1 MSSSPGA
8 VLHVVPSSPF
18 GGAQRVAID
27 LAMAQR
33 ARGRDATLLGTRPG
47 ERFEAAAREAGVPV
61 ATLPHALRHRIS
73 GLRAAARRA
82 DIVHLHL
89 WAPWY
94 PLALRGHSRIAT
106 HLHSGPSLGVH
117 GLSLRALV
125 HSLSDRHI
133 LNQSAHVLA
142 ITDWIGREWRGHGLS
157 AQTPCDTVLNGIRIP
172 RQRLPRKVQGTVIG
186 VASRL
191 TRLKGLEELVDAMA
205 ALQAAGRGDISLCI
219 VGDGPERTT
228 LEARAGGLPITFV
241 GYVSDMDRF
250 WAETDLSIFTAPREP
265 FGLRLI
271 EPAARGIPVVAY
283 RNGTGSDE
291 VIALCRGVSA
301 VPYGDSAA
309 LAREII
315 DILDSPA
322 RYERMS
328 REGRQDCETHFSLD
342 AMADGV
348 DAVYAKMLT

>member
-1 MSSSPGA
+1 M
-8 VLHVVPSSPF
+8 LHVVPSAPF

-27 LAMAQR
+27 LAMTQK

-47 ERFEAAAREAGVPV
+47 DRFEAAAREAGVPV
-61 ATLPHALRHRIS
+61 ATLPHGLRHRIA
-73 GLRAAARRA
+73 GLRVAARRA

-94 PLALRGHSRIAT
+94 PLALGAHGRIAT

-117 GLSLRALV
+117 GISLRTLM
-125 HSLSDRHI
+125 HSLSDRRV
-133 LNQSAHVLA
+133 LNQSARVVA
-142 ITDWIGREWRGHGLS
+142 ISDWIAAEWRGNGLS
-157 AQTPCDTVLNGIRIP
+157 ARAHCDTVLNGIYIP
-172 RQRLPRKVQGTVIG
+172 APRLPPTKPGTTIG

-191 TRLKGLEELVDAMA
+191 APLKGLEELVDAMGG
-205 ALQAAGRGDISLCI
+205 LRAAGRGDIRLRI
-219 VGDGPERTT
+219 AGEGPERAA
-228 LEARAGGLPITFV
+228 LEARAAGLPIAFV
-241 GYVSDMDRF
+241 GHVSDMDSF
-250 WAETDLSIFTAPREP
+250 WADIDLSVFTAPREP

-291 VIALCRGVSA
+291 VIALCRGVAA

-309 LAREII
+309 LAQEII
-315 DILDSPA
+315 EILETPA
-322 RYERMS
+322 RYGRMA
-328 REGRQDCETHFSLD
+328 REGRQDCETYFSLD

-348 DAVYAKMLT
+348 DAVYAKMLA